1 MIILDTNVLSALML
15 QVPDQKVA
23 AWLDR
28 QPSSAVWTTSITV
41 FELRVGLEL
50 LPIGK
55 RRAGLFADME
65 RLLASINNRVVPFDT
80 EAADEAGILMATRK
94 AEGRPK
100 ELRDTMIAGI
110 VLSRRASLATR
121 NVRDFDDISAAVVN
135 PWTST

>member
-65 RLLASINNRVVPFDT
+65 RLLASINNRVVPFDRKSY
-80 EAADEAGILMATRK
+80 GIR
-94 AEGRPK
+94 
-100 ELRDTMIAGI
+100 
-110 VLSRRASLATR
+110 
-121 NVRDFDDISAAVVN
+121 
-135 PWTST
+135 